1 MRQETNP
8 MCEQLDFLD
17 LEDLIQLQDF
27 NDTEST
33 PTLPNQ
39 VNFLQLNQHKS
50 EIVDQLTKNFVLS
63 FNKRNANTL
72 LVCILQEPYYYK
84 YGNLYGPDSTY
95 EPIYYKQPGKRARA
109 AIWCP
114 KAFNPRPVFQIMSQ
128 DVAAAAITLQSK
140 SYLIISLYIILRNKT
155 LRAY

>member
-1 MRQETNP
+1 

-50 EIVDQLTKNFVLS
+50 KIVDQLTKNFVLS
-63 FNKRNANTL
+63 FNKRNANTP

-84 YGNLYGPDSTY
+84 H
-95 EPIYYKQPGKRARA
+95 GK
-109 AIWCP
+109 
-114 KAFNPRPVFQIMSQ
+114 
-128 DVAAAAITLQSK
+128 
-140 SYLIISLYIILRNKT
+140 
-155 LRAY
+155 

>member
-1 MRQETNP
+1 
-8 MCEQLDFLD
+8 MCKQLDFLD

-39 VNFLQLNQHKS
+39 VNFLQLNQHKR

-63 FNKRNANTL
+63 FKKRNANTP

-84 YGNLYGPDSTY
+84 QGNLYGPDSTY
-95 EPIYYKQPGKRARA
+95 ESI
-109 AIWCP
+109 
-114 KAFNPRPVFQIMSQ
+114 
-128 DVAAAAITLQSK
+128 
-140 SYLIISLYIILRNKT
+140 
-155 LRAY
+155 

>member
-63 FNKRNANTL
+63 FNKRNWCKHSFGLYPSRAL
-72 LVCILQEPYYYK
+72 LLQIWKSVRPRLHIWVYILQTAWE
-84 YGNLYGPDSTY
+84 
-95 EPIYYKQPGKRARA
+95 
-109 AIWCP
+109 
-114 KAFNPRPVFQIMSQ
+114 
-128 DVAAAAITLQSK
+128 K
-140 SYLIISLYIILRNKT
+140 S
-155 LRAY
+155 